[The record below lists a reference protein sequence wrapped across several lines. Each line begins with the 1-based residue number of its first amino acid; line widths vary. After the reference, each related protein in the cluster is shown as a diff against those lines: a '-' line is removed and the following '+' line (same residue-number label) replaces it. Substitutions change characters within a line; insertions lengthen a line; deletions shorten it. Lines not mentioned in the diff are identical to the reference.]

1 MTQEERSASIQSLN
15 EVFRFIEDLADAEGQ
30 RLKLYIQARGFVDEE
45 EPIILKSE
53 QKVQELRD
61 KAEKI
66 QRVTDLLLDE
76 EWDDVER

>member
-15 EVFRFIEDLADAEGQ
+15 EVFRFIEDLADAEVQ

-66 QRVTDLLLDE
+66 QRVTDLLIDE
-76 EWDDVER
+76 GDTL

>member
-1 MTQEERSASIQSLN
+1 MTQEERSATIQNLN
-15 EVFRFIEDLADAEGQ
+15 DVFRFIEDLADAEAQ

-66 QRVTDLLLDE
+66 QRVIDLLLDE
-76 EWDDVER
+76 GGIL

>member
-1 MTQEERSASIQSLN
+1 MTQEERNATIQSLN
-15 EVFRFIEDLADAEGQ
+15 NVFRFIEDLADAEAQ

-61 KAEKI
+61 KAEEI
-66 QRVTDLLLDE
+66 QRVIDLLLDE
-76 EWDDVER
+76 EE

>member
-1 MTQEERSASIQSLN
+1 MTQEERSATIQCLN
-15 EVFRFIEDLADAEGQ
+15 EVFRFIEDLADAEAQ
-30 RLKLYIQARGFVDEE
+30 RLKLYIQARGFVDDE

-66 QRVTDLLLDE
+66 QRVIDLLLDE
-76 EWDDVER
+76 Q

>member
-1 MTQEERSASIQSLN
+1 MTQEERSTSIQSLN
-15 EVFRFIEDLADAEGQ
+15 EVFRYIEDLADAEAQ

-66 QRVTDLLLDE
+66 QRVIDLLIDE
-76 EWDDVER
+76 GYQNE

>member
-1 MTQEERSASIQSLN
+1 MTQEERSTSIQSLN
-15 EVFRFIEDLADAEGQ
+15 EVFRYIEDLADAEAQ

-66 QRVTDLLLDE
+66 QRVTDLLIDE
-76 EWDDVER
+76 GYQNE

>member
-1 MTQEERSASIQSLN
+1 MKYMVMLKTKAGSAIEE
-15 EVFRFIEDLADAEGQ
+15 VDGKPFKEDLADAEAQ

-66 QRVTDLLLDE
+66 QRVIDLLIDE
-76 EWDDVER
+76 Q

>member
-1 MTQEERSASIQSLN
+1 MTQEERSATIQNLN
-15 EVFRFIEDLADAEGQ
+15 DVFRFIEDLADAEAQ

-53 QKVQELRD
+53 KKVQELRD

-66 QRVTDLLLDE
+66 QNVIDLLLDE
-76 EWDDVER
+76 Q

>member
-1 MTQEERSASIQSLN
+1 MKQEERSATIQSLN
-15 EVFRFIEDLADAEGQ
+15 EVFNFIEDLADAESQ

-66 QRVTDLLLDE
+66 QRVIDLLLDE
-76 EWDDVER
+76 Q